1 VRYSVV
7 EVALGRSPAEVCNR
21 SDKTVGC
28 YIRRTGE
35 AGERRESNVGLM
47 GSWPLVMGRLAL
59 EEQDRNERN
68 GS

>member
-7 EVALGRSPAEVCNR
+7 EVALGRSPAEVCSR
-21 SDKTVGC
+21 SDKAVGC
-28 YIRRTGE
+28 CIRRSGE
-35 AGERRESNVGLM
+35 AGERRESNARLM
-47 GSWPLVMGRLAL
+47 DSWPLVMGRLAL